1 MAECHWNKLQKRL
14 KNIIDPKLNIKFN
27 NSPVR
32 KKTSWS
38 EITIRF
44 FQVILDDEIIWKFPK
59 DTNQQKDMYFCIGQY
74 KISKYEYGK
83 IEFPIMSIIN
93 YLDLPKDKL
102 LDYQDKAGLSDVL
115 KSCDKRIGYNRLKT
129 LQLSQAGQ
137 KIFNK
142 RFEHMQAIQNINW
155 EKNNATNNY

>member
-1 MAECHWNKLQKRL
+1 
-14 KNIIDPKLNIKFN
+14 
-27 NSPVR
+27 
-32 KKTSWS
+32 
-38 EITIRF
+38 
-44 FQVILDDEIIWKFPK
+44 
-59 DTNQQKDMYFCIGQY
+59 
-74 KISKYEYGK
+74 
-83 IEFPIMSIIN
+83 MSIIN